1 MDRACAAYRRLDGET
16 NPVKRS
22 LFLITLLVAGVF
34 WGCDD
39 DPSLNANDREAVF
52 RILQTGVDHPSDPY
66 VRAETLRIIELLDD
80 PVLDRFAKTKTG
92 DPSPMVRIAALR
104 ALLATG
110 KEDARG
116 AVLEKFSDA
125 SPLERQA
132 IMDAVIEHGPEPLA
146 RELMA
151 RALRNKDPLV
161 RKYAF
166 EQGLI
171 ARVDAALA
179 QKNTKY
185 LERTLYPELAQYVGN
200 ADPVLGAAALR
211 KFVEVGQLERSE
223 PILRTFNRQ
232 DLSEEERVN
241 AARVL
246 VGAKVEAAVPDF
258 LALVQKFDAA
268 NQDDSLGIPEKL
280 VPPPMLRQALLGLVA
295 AGNSDYLKRVQAYLN
310 NASAE
315 ETIEVLEALSSNPS
329 PEASVSLKIAMQ
341 DVRDSVRNKAIEL
354 YQKRADADPD
364 ALSSAIMGTPYS
376 TQRRVTQVLVAKYE
390 KEWTKRLEIGIQR
403 LGEREVTLRVLRD
416 VILTRDEANRVVKP
430 LQPVLQKVVAE
441 GGDNAALAAYL
452 IAISSD
458 ATDEKSLNELDSKF
472 DDETRY
478 AFLEFMVRENPKP
491 YARLFRTYFEADL
504 FSVRLM
510 SAAGLWRLSTPT
522 TPAEPPPVKE
532 ATEK

>member
-1 MDRACAAYRRLDGET
+1 M
-16 NPVKRS
+16 KRS
-22 LFLITLLVAGVF
+22 LLLITLLVAGSS

-39 DPSLNANDREAVF
+39 DPTLNANDREAVF

-80 PVLDRFAKTKTG
+80 PELDRFAKTKIS

-110 KEDARG
+110 KEDAR
-116 AVLEKFSDA
+116 APVLESFA
-125 SPLERQA
+125 NATGGERQA
-132 IMDAVIEHGPEPLA
+132 IMDAVIEHGPEPLS

-151 RALRNKDPLV
+151 RALRSKDALV

-166 EQGLI
+166 EQGLL
-171 ARVDAALA
+171 ARVDDAVA

-200 ADPVLGAAALR
+200 EDPVLGAAALR
-211 KFVEVGQLERSE
+211 KFVEVGQLDRAE
-223 PILRTFNRQ
+223 PVLKAFNRQ
-232 DLSEEERVN
+232 DLPQEERVN

-246 VGAKVEAAVPDF
+246 VGARVESAVPDF
-258 LALVQKFDAA
+258 LALVKKFDAA
-268 NQDDSLGIPEKL
+268 NSDESLGIPDKV

-295 AGNSDYLKRVQAYLN
+295 AGEKDYLKRAQAYLN

-315 ETIEVLEALSSNPS
+315 QTIEVLEALSTNPS
-329 PEASVSLKIAMQ
+329 TDASVSLKIAMQ
-341 DVRDSVRNKAIEL
+341 DVRDVVRNRAIEL
-354 YQKRADADPD
+354 YQNRADADPT

-376 TQRRVTQVLVAKYE
+376 TQRRVAQVLVAKYD
-390 KEWTKRLEIGIQR
+390 KAWSKRLEVGIQR
-403 LGEREVTLRVLRD
+403 PGEREVTLRVLRD
-416 VILTRDEANRVVKP
+416 VILTNNEANHILTP
-430 LQPVLQKVVAE
+430 LHPVLEKVVVD
-441 GGDNAALAAYL
+441 GGESAALAAYL
-452 IAISSD
+452 VAISSA
-458 ATDEKSLNELDSKF
+458 ATDEKSLSELDAKF

-491 YARLFRTYFEADL
+491 YASLFRTYFEADL
-504 FSVRLM
+504 FSIRLM

-522 TPAEPPPVKE
+522 APAEPAPIKE
-532 ATEK
+532 ATEQ